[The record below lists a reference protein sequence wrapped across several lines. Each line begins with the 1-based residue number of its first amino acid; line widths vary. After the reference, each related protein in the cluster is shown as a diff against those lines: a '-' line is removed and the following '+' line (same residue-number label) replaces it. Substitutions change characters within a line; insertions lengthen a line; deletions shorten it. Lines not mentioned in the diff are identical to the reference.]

1 MVQCHLNL
9 NYKNIKIRKIYY
21 KNMYIFMLPI
31 GSWNG
36 GIGGTPAWANAWNIG
51 LFGNGGGN
59 DMMFV
64 NQGSQTI

>member
-1 MVQCHLNL
+1 
-9 NYKNIKIRKIYY
+9 
-21 KNMYIFMLPI
+21 MYIFMLPI